1 MISVAADQG
10 RPGREKLDGAAGRV
24 PYPANS
30 QRAGVVMAASG
41 SGVIGRD
48 QGGDALGPAGV
59 VRLVRRPL
67 RRPGVGAARDFGDPV
82 RVKFAKPAPS

>member
-1 MISVAADQG
+1 MIGVAADQG
-10 RPGREKLDGAAGRV
+10 RPSREKLDGPAGQV
-24 PYPANS
+24 PDPADG
-30 QRAGVVMAASG
+30 QRARVVPARSG

-48 QGGDALGPAGV
+48 QGGDTLGPAGV

-67 RRPGVGAARDFGDPV
+67 SRPGVRAARDFGDPV